1 MDIQELVAFA
11 TLIVA
16 VAFLIKKFF
25 FKKKAKDKNCGSS
38 DCGCN

>member
-1 MDIQELVAFA
+1 MDIQEILAFT

-25 FKKKAKDKNCGSS
+25 FKKKSNDKNCGNS